1 MRFLVYLYYTQ
12 PFYWTS
18 TFGQNHA
25 YCIRIF
31 TVLQFLQ
38 YISITRVNSAWP
50 SLNGYV
56 QPVGSD
62 AVWLGVMAGM
72 ARVWWQV
79 NLAVNSRYFTGQ
91 MTQPTVSQH

>member
-31 TVLQFLQ
+31 TVKD
-38 YISITRVNSAWP
+38 V
-50 SLNGYV
+50 YV
-56 QPVGSD
+56 RWHVSEQDKRP
-62 AVWLGVMAGM
+62 
-72 ARVWWQV
+72 RTK
-79 NLAVNSRYFTGQ
+79 TGRRAKRSYCNAEEIAQ
-91 MTQPTVSQH
+91 GE